1 MYLSIH
7 HKEFNPY
14 NIIISSKTKNNVMV
28 GSDFHRLIFSDKYCS
43 TNGLYI
49 HFSLKKITVEK
60 YFNKIKCCFESN
72 QQNNVTISSIKSIE
86 KMILNKFKNIQNRS
100 LSCRIQEQLA
110 NGFIKLYGDDTIKY
124 GNQEQ
129 INFLLKISGIWVS
142 NQQNE
147 FGLTFRFFIFN
158 NRCYLKL

>member
-1 MYLSIH
+1 MYISVL
-7 HKEFNPY
+7 HKDFNPH
-14 NIIISSKTKNNVMV
+14 NIIISEKTRINVMV
-28 GSDFHRLIFSDKYCS
+28 GSDFHRLIFSDEYFS

-49 HFSLKKITVEK
+49 HFSLANITVEK
-60 YFNKIKCCFESN
+60 YFNKIKCCFEN
-72 QQNNVTISSIKSIE
+72 NTQNNITISSIKSIE

-100 LSCRIQEQLA
+100 ISCRIQEQLQ

-124 GNQEQ
+124 GNQKK

-142 NQQNE
+142 NQSNE

-158 NRCYLKL
+158 NQF